1 MVSLTVVVP
10 TFNEGGN
17 VPELVD
23 RLAVALRR
31 YDAELL
37 FVDDSTDDTPDII
50 EDIAIS
56 ASVPVRVHHRDQ
68 NDRIGGL
75 SGAVVAGIREAKH
88 DIVVVIDGDLQHPPE
103 MVPILVDSLTSKW
116 SLEENSSATER
127 VDMVV
132 ASRYL
137 SSGSA
142 GGLSSLWR
150 HLVSS
155 ASTLLARGLF
165 PKRVGRQCTD
175 PMTGFFCV
183 DRTSINL
190 DRLQPTGFK
199 ILFEIMASHDLTVI
213 EEPFVFGTRHRGDS
227 KASWRNGLSFL
238 GQLARLRLAWSR

>member
-1 MVSLTVVVP
+1 VVSLTVVVP

-23 RLAVALRR
+23 RLAVALRK

-50 EDIAIS
+50 ENTAIS
-56 ASVPVRVHHRDQ
+56 ASLPIRMLHREEFE
-68 NDRIGGL
+68 RIGGL
-75 SGAVVAGIREAKH
+75 SGAVVAGLREAKH

-103 MVPILVDSLTSKW
+103 MVPILVDSMSDG
-116 SLEENSSATER
+116 

-137 SSGSA
+137 SAGSS
-142 GGLSSLWR
+142 GGLSNLWR

-155 ASTLLARGLF
+155 ASTLLVRGMF

-183 DRTSINL
+183 DRASIDL
-190 DRLQPTGFK
+190 ERLRPTGFK
-199 ILFEIMASHDLTVI
+199 ILFEIMASHDLKII

-238 GQLARLRLAWSR
+238 GQLVRLRSARTQ